1 MMQIRE
7 NLGRNIFSKV
17 LVVCG
22 FIMFALIFYC
32 SFHKEEAIYSSTSVL
47 LFEILATICVL
58 AILSFLVNRFL
69 TAKQFLI
76 LLVIISFSIRILWI
90 ILVKTMPISDF
101 DFMYE
106 AAKSATKGDFSF
118 VTNDYFTT
126 WGYQL
131 GFTYY
136 EAIVIKLFGDHL
148 LILKLFNIFFGT
160 GTSLFIY
167 LITKKVF
174 NEYSARAAS
183 LLYTIYIPN
192 IVYSSVL
199 TNQYISTFFFFGG
212 LYFLLSK
219 GLSDKYSWVYVGL
232 MLAMGNIMRPAGI
245 IFIAGI
251 TVFILIF
258 KILPFR
264 KKESFNYTKK
274 LVGVLMVYF
283 LLQKLIAAGLMSA
296 GLADNPLSN
305 QEPYWK
311 FVLGVNYQTTG
322 GWNIDDQYYV
332 NQFKLGPERNK
343 AEISLIKERLK
354 DKKQDIKLFRNKFVR
369 FWSSPDDAANWAM
382 GFDNNSKSKLLL
394 MKYEKLMYIGFCL
407 FALGTISLFKRNNEL
422 SPLLYILL
430 GGYVFIHLFV
440 EVQTRYRFDILP
452 VFFILVGYG
461 VFVINQNAKKLIS
474 RPVKSNE
481 IGKVS

>member
-1 MMQIRE
+1 
-7 NLGRNIFSKV
+7 
-17 LVVCG
+17 
-22 FIMFALIFYC
+22 
-32 SFHKEEAIYSSTSVL
+32 
-47 LFEILATICVL
+47 
-58 AILSFLVNRFL
+58 
-69 TAKQFLI
+69 
-76 LLVIISFSIRILWI
+76 
-90 ILVKTMPISDF
+90 
-101 DFMYE
+101 
-106 AAKSATKGDFSF
+106 
-118 VTNDYFTT
+118 
-126 WGYQL
+126 
-131 GFTYY
+131 
-136 EAIVIKLFGDHL
+136 
-148 LILKLFNIFFGT
+148 
-160 GTSLFIY
+160 
-167 LITKKVF
+167 
-174 NEYSARAAS
+174 
-183 LLYTIYIPN
+183 
-192 IVYSSVL
+192 
-199 TNQYISTFFFFGG
+199 
-212 LYFLLSK
+212 
-219 GLSDKYSWVYVGL
+219 
-232 MLAMGNIMRPAGI
+232 
-245 IFIAGI
+245 
-251 TVFILIF
+251 
-258 KILPFR
+258 
-264 KKESFNYTKK
+264 
-274 LVGVLMVYF
+274 
-283 LLQKLIAAGLMSA
+283 
-296 GLADNPLSN
+296 LSN